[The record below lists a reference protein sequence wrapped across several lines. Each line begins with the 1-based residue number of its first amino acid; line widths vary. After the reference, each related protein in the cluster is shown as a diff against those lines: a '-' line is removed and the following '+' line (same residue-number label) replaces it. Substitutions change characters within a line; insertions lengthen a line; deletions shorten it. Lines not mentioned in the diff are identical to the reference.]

1 MERHFDEELKVVKER
16 LLYASG
22 TAQQMIS
29 DSVKA
34 LVDRNEILIQEIY
47 KKEDEINRLEVEIDD
62 MAIKM
67 IALHQPTASD
77 LRFLIS
83 AIKINNEIERM
94 GDMAINICQ
103 AAAVLIKQPP
113 LKPLLDIP
121 RMAEIAGKMV
131 KDSLDAFV
139 KQDAA
144 LARSVCERDDEVDDL
159 KDQIFREL
167 LTFMIADPNSIE
179 RAMDLILVSRHLERI
194 GDHATNISEEVIFM
208 VKGQDI
214 RHHFAEQENKK

>member
-1 MERHFDEELKVVKER
+1 MERHFDAELKVLKEK

-22 TAQQMIS
+22 IAQQMIS

-34 LVDRNEILIQEIY
+34 LTDRNEASIPEIY

-67 IALHQPTASD
+67 MALHQPTAID
-77 LRFLIS
+77 LRFLVS

-94 GDMAINICQ
+94 GDMAVNICQ
-103 AAAVLIKQPP
+103 AASALIKQPP

-121 RMAEIAGKMV
+121 RMAEIAGEMV

-139 KQDAA
+139 RQDAA
-144 LARSVCERDDEVDDL
+144 LAKKVCERDDEVDDL

-179 RAMDLILVSRHLERI
+179 RAMDLILVSRHIERI

-214 RHHFAEQENKK
+214 RHHFMEQQK

>member
-1 MERHFDEELKVVKER
+1 MERHFDEELKILKER

-22 TAQQMIS
+22 IAQQMIS
-29 DSVKA
+29 DSVKS
-34 LVDRNEILIQEIY
+34 LTDRNEALIPEIY
-47 KKEDEINRLEVEIDD
+47 KKEDEINRLEIEIDD
-62 MAIKM
+62 MAVKM
-67 IALHQPTASD
+67 MALHQPTAID
-77 LRFLIS
+77 LRFLVG

-94 GDMAINICQ
+94 GDMAVNICQ
-103 AAAVLIKQPP
+103 AAAALIKQPP

-121 RMAEIAGKMV
+121 RMAEIAGEMV

-139 KQDAA
+139 RQDAV
-144 LARSVCERDDEVDDL
+144 LAKKVCERDDEVDDL

-167 LTFMIADPNSIE
+167 LTFMITDPNSIE

-194 GDHATNISEEVIFM
+194 GDHATNIGEEVIFM

-214 RHHFAEQENKK
+214 RHHFAEQEDKK